1 MTDKNIKVVIAGRQ
15 DQEVPHETR
24 LEDLVKAYAAETSMP
39 EIVAAKVNNKLRE
52 LTFHIEEDS
61 EVEFIDVTTL
71 DGVRI
76 YQRSLSFLFIRAA
89 MELYKDI
96 HVRVE
101 HSLSGGLFCEFDYER
116 KLNAE
121 DIEKIQDRMQEI
133 VKADEPFYKEAVPKE
148 EAIQIFE
155 KFNMQSKIHLLKYR
169 EHDTINLYTCGWL
182 RNYFYGYMVPS
193 TGYLKVFDLMPYDE
207 GVILRHP
214 NKTTPFDLPEFE
226 EHPKLAQIFKEA
238 ERWGE
243 IIGVDYVAKLNDC
256 IADGCA
262 FNVIKIS
269 EALHEKKIAHIADM
283 IADSGK
289 RLVLIAGPSSSGKTT
304 FANRLMI
311 QLQVN
316 GLRPITVS
324 TDDYFVDR
332 DKTPLDED
340 GKLDFES
347 IDSVDTKQFNL
358 DLERLLA
365 GEEVELPVF
374 NFQTGKREYTGHMLK
389 INENQPIIIEGIHG
403 LNEKLTQRIPKKD
416 KFKIYISALTQLNID
431 DHNRIPTTDIR
442 LLRRI
447 VRDSRYRGHSAQ
459 RTIDMWPSVRRG
471 EQRNIFP
478 FQEDADVMFNSA
490 LVYELAVLKKHA
502 EPLLEAISED
512 EQEYI
517 EAKRLLKFLSY
528 FESIDNDKLVPYASI
543 LKEFIGG
550 SGFRKAETIE

>member
-1 MTDKNIKVVIAGRQ
+1 MTDKTIKVIYADGN
-15 DQEVPHETR
+15 EENVPFEIR
-24 LEDLVKAYAAETSMP
+24 LEDLARKHSSEHTP
-39 EIVAAKVNNKLRE
+39 QIVAARVNNKLRE
-52 LTFHIEEDS
+52 LTYHLEEDS
-61 EVEFIDVTTL
+61 KIEFVDVTSL
-71 DGVRI
+71 DGARI
-76 YQRSLSFLFIRAA
+76 YQRSLSFVFIRAA

-101 HSLSGGLFCEFDYER
+101 HSLSGGLFCEFDYSRVLETS
-116 KLNAE
+116 
-121 DIEKIQDRMQEI
+121 DIEKIQQRMKAI
-133 VKADEPFYKEAVPKE
+133 VLEDEPFYKEAVPKG
-148 EAIQIFE
+148 EATEIFE
-155 KFNMQSKIHLLKYR
+155 RFNMKSKIHLLNYR

-193 TGYLKVFDLMPYDE
+193 TGYLKKFDLMPYDN

-214 NKTTPFDLPEFE
+214 NKSNPFDLPEFE
-226 EHPKLAQIFKEA
+226 AHPKLAQVFKEA

-243 IIGVDYVAKLNDC
+243 IVGVDYVAKLNDC
-256 IADGCA
+256 IQEGCA
-262 FNVIKIS
+262 FNVIKIA

-283 IADSGK
+283 ISESGK
-289 RLVLIAGPSSSGKTT
+289 RLILIAGPSSSGKTT

-340 GKLDFES
+340 GNLDFES
-347 IDSVDTKQFNL
+347 IDSVDTKQFNE
-358 DLERLLA
+358 DLSKLLE

-374 NFQTGKREYTGHMLK
+374 NFQVGKREYHGDKLK
-389 INENQPIIIEGIHG
+389 IGKDQPIIIEGIHG
-403 LNEKLTQRIPKKD
+403 LNEKLTQKIAKKD

-431 DHNRIPTTDIR
+431 DHNRIPTTDTR

-447 VRDSRYRGHSAQ
+447 VRDNKYRGHNAQ

-512 EQEYI
+512 EPENV

-528 FESIDNDKLVPYASI
+528 FESIENDKLIPYSSI

>member
-1 MTDKNIKVVIAGRQ
+1 MTEKNIKVVIAGRQ

-24 LEDLVKAYAAETSMP
+24 LEDLVKAYAAEKSMP

-61 EVEFIDVTTL
+61 EVEFVDVTTL

-116 KLNAE
+116 KLTAE

-148 EAIQIFE
+148 EAIQVFE

-169 EHDTINLYTCGWL
+169 EHDTINLYTCSWL

-502 EPLLEAISED
+502 EPLLEAITED

>member
-1 MTDKNIKVVIAGRQ
+1 MTERTINVKLKDGHEIKVPY
-15 DQEVPHETR
+15 EMR
-24 LEDLVKAYAAETSMP
+24 LEDLAKRYGGENEP
-39 EIVAAKVNNKLRE
+39 LIVAARVNNKLRE
-52 LTFHIEEDS
+52 LTYHMQEDA
-61 EVEFIDVTTL
+61 EVSFVSITSL
-71 DGVRI
+71 DGIRI
-76 YQRSLSFLFIRAA
+76 YQRSLSFVFIRAA
-89 MELYKDI
+89 MELYKNT

-101 HSLSGGLFCEFDYER
+101 HSLSGGLFCEFDSEE
-116 KLNAE
+116 KMTIE
-121 DIEKIQDRMQEI
+121 DIAKIKKRMEEI
-133 VKADEPFYKEAVPKE
+133 VKADEPFYKEAVPKA
-148 EAIQIFE
+148 EAKAIFE
-155 KFNMQSKIHLLKYR
+155 KFNMESKIHLLTYR

-182 RNYFYGYMVPS
+182 QNYFYGYMVPS
-193 TGYLKVFDLMPYDE
+193 TGYLEVFDLMPYDD

-214 NKTTPFDLPEFE
+214 NKSHPFDLPEFE

-243 IIGVDYVAKLNDC
+243 IVGIDYVAKLNDL
-256 IADGCA
+256 IKHGKHFD
-262 FNVIKIS
+262 VIKIA
-269 EALHEKKIAHIADM
+269 EALHEKKVAHIADM
-283 IADSGK
+283 IAESGK

-316 GLRPITVS
+316 GLKPVTVS
-324 TDDYFVDR
+324 TDDYFVNR

-340 GKLDFES
+340 GNYDFES
-347 IDSVDTKQFNL
+347 VQAVDTEQFNI

-365 GEEVELPVF
+365 GEEVQLPTF
-374 NFQTGKREYTGHMLK
+374 NFQIGEREYTGQSMQ
-389 INENQPIIIEGIHG
+389 ISEDQPIIIEGIHG
-403 LNEKLTQRIPKKD
+403 LNEKLTEAIPKKD

-431 DHNRIPTTDIR
+431 DHNRIPTTDTR

-447 VRDSRYRGHSAQ
+447 VRDNRYRGHNAQ

-471 EQRNIFP
+471 EGRNIFP

-502 EPLLEAISED
+502 EPLLDAID
-512 EQEYI
+512 ETEPEYV

-528 FESIDNDKLVPYASI
+528 FESIENDNLIPYSSI

-550 SGFRKAETIE
+550 SGFRHAEMDE